1 MNKYDILEGKLT
13 AISTY
18 IDSMNLESNTAKEY
32 FANSA
37 RTVRSF

>member
-18 IDSMNLESNTAKEY
+18 IDSMNLERNTEKENLKQNKKY
-32 FANSA
+32 VNK
-37 RTVRSF
+37 